1 MEDQRKVNIHV
12 RVGVSGLLPMGVP
25 SPKPAFYGSRD
36 PQPAKSPGDFFLQTF
51 IYFNYNNRLSE
62 ETLKPGLFQGL
73 LSLVKIGNPKEV
85 NPVKKWIKQIVLA
98 LGIGCIGMGLPA
110 ISVTAQEVPLMVG
123 ITPDYPPLIF
133 RQGESFTGIEVDL
146 ARKLGQELNRPV
158 RLVTLKWEE
167 QIDALLGKRID
178 LIMSGMSITPA
189 REIRIRFADPYL
201 KSGLMAAFR
210 AEDSKKYVSREGI
223 LKAFAVV
230 AAARDTTGD
239 VFLKRD
245 FPKTTRKVVLPRAGD
260 AVYELKRRS
269 IDIFIHDAP
278 YILWMV
284 SQNEADL
291 TALWEPFNQ
300 EALAWGIRK
309 DDETLFTQVNNA
321 LKKWRGDG
329 TLEAVLL
336 KWLPGKYLDQ
346 FK

>member
-1 MEDQRKVNIHV
+1 
-12 RVGVSGLLPMGVP
+12 
-25 SPKPAFYGSRD
+25 
-36 PQPAKSPGDFFLQTF
+36 LQTF
-51 IYFNYNNRLSE
+51 IYFNYNNGESE
-62 ETLKPGLFQGL
+62 ESLKADLFQRTFI
-73 LSLVKIGNPKEV
+73 SDYHCIEKEV
-85 NPVKKWIKQIVLA
+85 YRVKRWIKQLVLT
-98 LGIGCIGMGLPA
+98 LGIGGLWIGLMA
-110 ISVTAQEVPLMVG
+110 ISVVAEEVPLMVG

-133 RQGESFTGIEVDL
+133 RQGETLTGIEVDL

-167 QIDALLGKRID
+167 QIDALLGKKID
-178 LIMSGMSITPA
+178 LIMSGMSITPT
-189 REIRIRFADPYL
+189 REIRIRFGDPYL
-201 KSGLMAAFR
+201 KSGLVAAFR
-210 AEDSKKYVSREGI
+210 AEDIKKYETKEGM
-223 LKAFAVV
+223 LKGFAVV

-239 VFLKRD
+239 IFLKRE
-245 FPKTTRKVVLPRAGD
+245 FSRATRKVVLPKAGD
-260 AVYELKRRS
+260 AVSELKRRS

-291 TALWEPFNQ
+291 AALWEPLNQ

-309 DDETLFTQVNNA
+309 DDDVLLSQVNSA

-336 KWLPGKYLDQ
+336 KWLPGKYLNI